1 MSIINTSPLYKDKDI
16 VLDSTGNISMSY
28 NDISSEILQ
37 RLTSIRSTA
46 PFLKDYGSKIS
57 ELQNKRLSSNING
70 EAYSIVKESLQP
82 MITNVRIKDDLV
94 VNVILNGNLLN
105 IVVRTISTIGGIV
118 TANYSKF
125 LE

>member
-28 NDISSEILQ
+28 NDISSEIIQ

-46 PFLKDYGSKIS
+46 PFLKDYGSRVA
-57 ELQNKRLSSNING
+57 ELQNKRVSVNSG
-70 EAYSIVKESLQP
+70 EAYSIVKEALQP
-82 MITNVRIKDDLV
+82 MITNGRIKDDLV

-105 IVVRTISTIGGIV
+105 IVVRVIATIGGIV